1 MTARQIVAVG
11 LRLFALSLCLGAI
24 DMFWRAAALYKM
36 AVAWG
41 SPLWF
46 GLPLV
51 GLFLAGAAV
60 IWIMSGPLSR
70 WLISGLGKMEATKP
84 STLDLL
90 AVGCMLMGLW
100 WLKEALIPFVRLWLN
115 ALELAPASGVSAF
128 VWLGSEGKVGVAMY
142 VLQIVASGCLVRGA
156 YPLARWLLRRA
167 QASEASEASEASTSP
182 IEP

>member
-84 STLDLL
+84 STIDLL

-115 ALELAPASGVSAF
+115 ALELAPGSGVSAF

-167 QASEASEASEASTSP
+167 QAAEASEASTSP